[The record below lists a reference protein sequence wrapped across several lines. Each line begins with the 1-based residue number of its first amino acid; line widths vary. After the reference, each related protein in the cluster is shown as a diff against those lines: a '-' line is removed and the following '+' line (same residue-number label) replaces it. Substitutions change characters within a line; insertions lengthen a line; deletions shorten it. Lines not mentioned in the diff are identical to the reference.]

1 MLSFSGITKH
11 LENGDQIPFSLV
23 CARFQVHTSGEASI
37 SAKHAESPVLLYV
50 ELPRHMNSLTLQ
62 KATERNIQMNP
73 ANFFILQGY
82 LKSKSKQNILISP
95 PIPACNYNLLYQELL
110 CLCVTLSHL
119 WTLSFS
125 STENESLE
133 NANIFIDSISVLSRG
148 FKHNAECWGWKPH
161 EILSRYRSTGGNRD
175 SNTYNSV

>member
-1 MLSFSGITKH
+1 METRFLSHWCVRGSKST
-11 LENGDQIPFSLV
+11 PV
-23 CARFQVHTSGEASI
+23 GEASI
-37 SAKHAESPVLLYV
+37 SAQHAESPVLLYV

-110 CLCVTLSHL
+110 CLCVTLSRL
-119 WTLSFS
+119 WTLGFS

-148 FKHNAECWGWKPH
+148 SSIMLNAGD
-161 EILSRYRSTGGNRD
+161 GNR
-175 SNTYNSV
+175 TKYFLVIGLPGETEIQILTIQCKLQ